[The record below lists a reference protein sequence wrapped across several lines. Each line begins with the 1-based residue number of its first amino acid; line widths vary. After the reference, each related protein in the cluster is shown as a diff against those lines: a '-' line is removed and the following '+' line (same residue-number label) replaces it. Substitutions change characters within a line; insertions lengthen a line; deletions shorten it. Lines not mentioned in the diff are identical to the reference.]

1 MVVKVVGIDGNR
13 VTIETSFTDIFNQPE
28 LEITVGTPKKKR
40 SLDANAYFHVL
51 VGKIADKLNISKQ
64 MCKNLMLARYGQ
76 YEIHDGKQVMISVL
90 SEIDMMNR
98 EDIHVSPIAYRE
110 LNGKQ
115 FTHYAI
121 MKPSHEMD
129 NKEFHKL
136 LEGTKEEAAALG
148 IEVIPDKELERI
160 VNSWKSTTRS

>member
-1 MVVKVVGIDGNR
+1 MVVRIVGVEGNR
-13 VTIETSFTDIFNQPE
+13 VTLETPYTELFNQPE
-28 LEITVGTPKKKR
+28 MEITIGTPKKKR

-51 VGKIADKLNISKQ
+51 VGQIADKMNISKP
-64 MCKNLMLARYGQ
+64 MCKNIMLSRYGQ

-98 EDIHVSPIAYRE
+98 EDIHCSPVAYRE

-121 MKPSHEMD
+121 MKPSHEMT

-136 LEGTKEEAAALG
+136 LEGTKEEAKALG
-148 IEVIPDKELERI
+148 IETVPETVIERMI
-160 VNSWKSTTRS
+160 ESWKNTTRS